1 MKTTP
6 QQTEGTETKS
16 KKALGDKMKAIV
28 IHNFGDGNV
37 LQQEEVTIPKIE
49 QDDIL
54 VKVQAAGI
62 NPIDW
67 KVRQGYREDFLQ
79 NNNPGILG
87 WDVAGTVIEVG
98 DLVTRF
104 KPGDKIYANP
114 SAARN
119 GAYAEYIAIRSYEAA
134 LVPKSIS
141 VTEAAGVPLA
151 AQTAWTGLFDKA
163 NLKADQKVLIHGAS
177 GGVGT
182 FAVQLAK
189 IAGAYVIGTCSKT
202 NIDMVKSIGAD
213 QVIDYK
219 NEDFS
224 TKLKNIDVV
233 LDTIGGDTQ
242 VKSLKVLKAGGILVS
257 TVGINAAEKSPRPD
271 VKTIG
276 YYSIGNGAKLA
287 EIGGLIEK
295 GLIKII
301 IDRTFP
307 LENVRE
313 AHQLSETHH
322 AKGKIILTI
331 DQKTNG

>member
-1 MKTTP
+1 MKPTP
-6 QQTEGTETKS
+6 QQTEGTGTKS
-16 KKALGDKMKAIV
+16 KTMGDTMKAIV
-28 IHNFGDGNV
+28 IHNFGDANV
-37 LQQEEVTIPKIE
+37 LQQEEVAIPEIE
-49 QDDIL
+49 PYEIL

-67 KVRQGYREDFLQ
+67 KIRQGYKPDFLR

-87 WDVAGTVIEVG
+87 WDVAGTVTAVG

-119 GAYAEYIAIRSYEAA
+119 GAYAEYISIPSYAAAI
-134 LVPKSIS
+134 VPNNISII
-141 VTEAAGVPLA
+141 EAAGVPLA

-163 NLKADQKVLIHGAS
+163 NLKADQKVLIHGAA

-189 IAGAYVIGTCSKT
+189 IAGAHVIGTCSKT
-202 NIDMVKSIGAD
+202 NIEMVKSIGAD

-242 VKSLKVLKAGGILVS
+242 VRSLKVLKAGGILVS
-257 TVGINAAEKSPRPD
+257 TVGVEAAEKSPRPD
-271 VKTIG
+271 VNTIA

-307 LENVRE
+307 LEKVKE

-331 DQKTNG
+331 DQKING

>member
-1 MKTTP
+1 MKTT
-6 QQTEGTETKS
+6 QQSEGIGTKS
-16 KKALGDKMKAIV
+16 KVSGDKMKAVV
-28 IHNFGDGNV
+28 IHNYGDISV
-37 LQQEEVTIPKIE
+37 LSTEEVPIPKIG
-49 QDDIL
+49 QDEIL

-67 KVRQGYREDFLQ
+67 KVREGYKEDFLD

-87 WDVAGTVIEVG
+87 WDVAGTVTEVG

-104 KPGDKIYANP
+104 RPGDKIYANP
-114 SAARN
+114 TTARN

-141 VTEAAGVPLA
+141 MIEAAGVPLA
-151 AQTAWTGLFDKA
+151 AMTAWMGLFEKA

-189 IAGAYVIGTCSKT
+189 IAGAHVIGTCSKA
-202 NIDMVKSIGAD
+202 NIEMVKSIGAD
-213 QVIDYK
+213 QVIDYRS
-219 NEDFS
+219 EDFS

-242 VKSLKVLKAGGILVS
+242 VKSLQVLKSGGVLVS
-257 TVGINAAEKSPRPD
+257 TVGVNAAEKSPRSD
-271 VKTIG
+271 VKTIA
-276 YYSIGNGAKLA
+276 YYSIANGAKLA

-301 IDRTFP
+301 IDRTFS
-307 LENVRE
+307 LENVKE
-313 AHQLSETHH
+313 AHQLSQTHH
-322 AKGKIILTI
+322 AKGKIILTV
-331 DQKTNG
+331 DQKTKG